1 MLFRGKSQK
10 FLVAVNETPHSQAAF
25 RWACRVARER
35 RARLFAIHVVEV
47 PLAYSLD
54 TQVLEHW
61 QKGEQ
66 VVREI
71 EAIGGEEKYRRPEI
85 RCVRARRAGA
95 AIVQEAEEREMDLVI
110 AGEARRSGVDA
121 GLMSY
126 TSNYIFQ
133 HAPCQVL
140 LWREPAGHGGRG

>member
-1 MLFRGKSQK
+1 MLFRTKPQK
-10 FLVAVNETPHSQAAF
+10 FLVAVNDTPHSQAAF

-54 TQVLEHW
+54 TEVMEHW

-66 VVREI
+66 VMREI
-71 EAIGGEEKYRRPEI
+71 ELIGGEEKYRRPEI

-110 AGEARRSGVDA
+110 AGESRRHGFGAEPMGV
-121 GLMSY
+121 
-126 TSNYIFQ
+126 TTNYIFQ

-140 LWREPAGHGGRG
+140 LWREPAANGERG